1 MHEGAEV
8 HALRGWGG
16 GEGCGCEGKGHPQR
30 VRHTHA
36 LPLASFPPAA
46 RSASVACIA
55 RVAASVCSLL
65 VDLALE
71 DAGLLQV
78 VVEERLLAVLR
89 LAHLEDLAVRPQV
102 QRLVVLVDIVEVYGS
117 DKVENSCES

>member
-1 MHEGAEV
+1 
-8 HALRGWGG
+8 
-16 GEGCGCEGKGHPQR
+16 
-30 VRHTHA
+30 
-36 LPLASFPPAA
+36 
-46 RSASVACIA
+46 VACIA
-55 RVAASVCSLL
+55 LVAASVCS
-65 VDLALE
+65 
-71 DAGLLQV
+71 GLLQV